1 MSRVTDYVE
10 ERRNE
15 IESEGR
21 MRQDMRRVTVRLP
34 GEVFAMLAEV
44 AAALQ
49 DTNTGCAEELLAAA
63 VEDAWHA
70 VGPRSVEDLQ
80 RVVHALGDRSRAR
93 GEEKGPTAPRK
104 QEAGS

>member
-1 MSRVTDYVE
+1 MSRITDYVE

-34 GEVFAMLAEV
+34 GEIFAMLAEV

-80 RVVHALGDRSRAR
+80 RVMRAIGDRSRAE
-93 GEEKGPTAPRK
+93 GEEESLTPPGK
-104 QEAGS
+104 QKVRS

>member
-1 MSRVTDYVE
+1 MSRITDYVE

-63 VEDAWHA
+63 VEDAWHT

-80 RVVHALGDRSRAR
+80 RVRRAIGDRSRAKTE
-93 GEEKGPTAPRK
+93 GESPTAPKK
-104 QEAGS
+104 QR